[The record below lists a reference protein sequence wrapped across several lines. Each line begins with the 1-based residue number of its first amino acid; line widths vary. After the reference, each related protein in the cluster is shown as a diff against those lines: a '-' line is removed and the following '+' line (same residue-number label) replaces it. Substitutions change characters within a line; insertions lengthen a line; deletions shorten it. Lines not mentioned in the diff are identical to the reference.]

1 VTMTFKTG
9 FNEVMRLD
17 SSGNLGIGVGTTQRL
32 ATKQIPVLTFDV
44 WEQDGKYS
52 VVANDKDHVFATSY
66 EEVEEL
72 FRLRFAEWKLERD

>member
-1 VTMTFKTG
+1 MMTFRNG

-17 SSGNLGIGVGTTQRL
+17 SSGNLGIGVGTAQRLTTQRL
-32 ATKQIPVLTFDV
+32 PVLNFDV
-44 WEQDGKYS
+44 WEQDGKYCVS
-52 VVANDKDHVFATSY
+52 AGDKELVFVASY